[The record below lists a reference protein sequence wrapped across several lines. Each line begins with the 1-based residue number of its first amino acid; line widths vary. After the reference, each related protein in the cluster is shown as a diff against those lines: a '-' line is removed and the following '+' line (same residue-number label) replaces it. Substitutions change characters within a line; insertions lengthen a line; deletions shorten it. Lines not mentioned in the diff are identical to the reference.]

1 MRKRPGQ
8 ILILVLLVVVVALAI
23 GLSVASRNLTNLRTS
38 VQTEQSQR
46 AFNAAEGGVE
56 DILSRGQA
64 EIVNLA
70 ATGNPV
76 TVTVGDIQANVSVK
90 SFNEYEA
97 IVEEGTVGQITL
109 VNDDGSSWSGT
120 LTVEWILQGD
130 TQTENIS
137 PKASVEVSFVCQSAT
152 CFAPPLPSGC
162 TASGAVGDFSQMRCA
177 YQAEDIS
184 GQDGFSP
191 CTPASL
197 PEDKYLCRAPVAV
210 APVDNAKVMRI
221 RPFWRKATVRVSGSP
236 SLPIQAYDVV
246 STATTPDLGITRRVQ
261 VTRTVL
267 PQLPA
272 SFDYVLFSESDI
284 VK

>member
-1 MRKRPGQ
+1 MRKRSGQ

-70 ATGNPV
+70 ATGDPV

-152 CFAPPLPSGC
+152 CFAVPPSGC
-162 TASGAVGDFSQMRCA
+162 VASGAVVIYSQMRCA
-177 YQAEDIS
+177 YQAESIS
-184 GQDGFSP
+184 GQDGFSS
-191 CTPASL
+191 CTANP
-197 PEDKYLCRAPVAV
+197 PGDKYLCRAPTFAV
-210 APVDNAKVMRI
+210 AAGDNAQVMRI
-221 RPFWRKATVRVSGSP
+221 RPFWRKATVRVFGSP
-236 SLPIQAYDVV
+236 SLPVQAYDVV

>member
-1 MRKRPGQ
+1 MKKRSGQ
-8 ILILVLLVVVVALAI
+8 ILILVLLVVVVVLAI
-23 GLSVASRNLTNLRTS
+23 GLSVASRNLTNLRTT

-97 IVEEGTVGQITL
+97 IVEEGTVAQVDLSGYVGTATL
-109 VNDDGSSWSGT
+109 
-120 LTVEWILQGD
+120 EWILQSNP
-130 TQTENIS
+130 TENDVS
-137 PKASVEVSFVCQSAT
+137 ADPAFSMASLEVSFVCQSPT
-152 CFAPPLPSGC
+152 CLTTVPSGC
-162 TASGAVGDFSQMRCA
+162 TPSGAVGSFSQMRCA
-177 YQAEDIS
+177 YKAEDIS
-184 GQDGFSP
+184 GQEGFSQ
-191 CTPASL
+191 CTANP
-197 PEDKYLCRAPVAV
+197 PGDKYLCRAPTFTINAS
-210 APVDNAKVMRI
+210 DNAKVVRI
-221 RPFWRKATVRVSGSP
+221 RPFWGKATVRVSGSP
-236 SLPIQAYDVV
+236 SLPVQAYDVV

-272 SFDYVLFSESDI
+272 SFDYVLFSETDI